1 MNRLLTLFCTLL
13 LLVLGRTAT
22 ATAPYHVYEQNPET
36 TERNELRVTSVEDF
50 LALTPKEIEARTG
63 EKPSLGERIALKL
76 AQKRVKKQLKK
87 GKQPEFQ
94 EGGSGGKLGLLSLIF
109 GGAGV
114 LLVFLPIIGLLG
126 LLSGIA
132 GFVLGLIALK
142 RGEKKTMPIIG
153 MVLGGLVIL
162 LFIVAIAVVASYF

>member
-1 MNRLLTLFCTLL
+1 MLTL
-13 LLVLGRTAT
+13 LVVGWSAT
-22 ATAPYHVYEQNPET
+22 ATAPYHVYEQET
-36 TERNELRVTSVEDF
+36 AATEQNDLGVTSVEDF
-50 LALTPKEIEARTG
+50 LALTPKDIEARTG
-63 EKPSLGERIALKL
+63 KKPSLGERIALKL

-87 GKQPEFQ
+87 GEQPEFQ
-94 EGGSGGKLGLLSLIF
+94 EGGSGGNLGLLSLIF

-114 LLVFLPIIGLLG
+114 LLVFIPAIGIIG

-162 LFIVAIAVVASYF
+162 LFIVAIAVIASYF